1 MVEHKTLTTAEAA
14 EVVGINYHYLLSQL
28 ASNRIHP
35 KPAQIN
41 NRYLWTP
48 WDVDSLCRLIHKQ
61 SFEEY
66 MQSITTSPIN
76 HIQG

>member
-35 KPAQIN
+35 KPEQIN
-41 NRYLWTP
+41 NRYVWTP
-48 WDVDSLCRLIHKQ
+48 GDIDNLCRLIHKQ
-61 SFEEY
+61 PFEEY
-66 MQSITTSPIN
+66 LLTLSQSPEV
-76 HIQG
+76 QCL